1 MRINVT
7 GERVSDTIVRM
18 YVSEL
23 MKAHPEKKISD
34 VDIIVEGDF
43 LKVKYKYEKLDNIA

>member
-7 GERVSDTIVRM
+7 GEKVSDTVVTM
-18 YVSEL
+18 YVNEL
-23 MKAHPEKKISD
+23 IKAHPEKKISA

-43 LKVKYKYEKLDNIA
+43 LKVRCKYEELEFIA